1 MRDCLLL
8 AAAATLALS
17 PAAAPAQTS
26 ALSPG
31 ARHDLQCF
39 MLYAIVAASDDES
52 AQQLGFIGT
61 SYFAGKL
68 RIEAPGLDLISEVRA
83 EAKSLESNPDAKAI
97 GDSCDKEIQD
107 FGSDMSN
114 LGSALKGDQPSSSS
128 S

>member
-1 MRDCLLL
+1 MRNCLSF
-8 AAAATLALS
+8 AAAAALAFS

-26 ALSPG
+26 PLSPS

-39 MLYAIVAASDDES
+39 ILYAIVASSDDES
-52 AQQLGFIGT
+52 AEQLGFIGT

-68 RIEAPGLDLISEVRA
+68 RIEAPDLDLVSAVR
-83 EAKSLESNPDAKAI
+83 ETAKSLEGDPEAKAI
-97 GDSCDKEIQD
+97 GDSCDQEVQD
-107 FGSDMSN
+107 FGKDMSN